1 MSAEA
6 PDGRMVWPQGARYV
20 RFIRTNR
27 WEFVLLVGLPF
38 LWGGIWATAS
48 WATTRALVE
57 WDALYLFST
66 KIYIPWVLWTSF
78 FVLPLIVFYRAV
90 RRSGRPMLILVWE
103 FTTVLLVAE
112 FILGIVYPALGEVGL
127 YRYPGS
133 NFTYEFASTLVRG
146 VVFVWFARQAMK
158 FSFGHGLLLAALS
171 VSLGYQH
178 YLFQVQSSYGVE
190 YILLFATGLTL
201 RFVTVNCQAIALV
214 HFNSMTVGGQI
225 RWLAVLLGF
234 VVAGLVHGSTR
245 IDPFEQ
251 LHLRFMWQIARE
263 NAIFITLFYGAILGT
278 AYLLGGET
286 DESPD
291 DDPAEIGD
299 NLAREPE

>member
-1 MSAEA
+1 MSTEA
-6 PDGRMVWPQGARYV
+6 SDGRMVWPQGARFV

-38 LWGGIWATAS
+38 LWDGIWATAI

-57 WDALYLFST
+57 WDALYLFSS
-66 KIYIPWVLWTSF
+66 KIYIPWVLSTSF
-78 FVLPLIVFYRAV
+78 FLLPLIVFYRAV

-171 VSLGYQH
+171 VSLGYQNSWYQAWSLH
-178 YLFQVQSSYGVE
+178 GFE
-190 YILLFATGLTL
+190 YVLLFASSLTL
-201 RFVTVNCQAIALV
+201 HFIKSTCQTVALIRFDSTTVAGQA
-214 HFNSMTVGGQI
+214 
-225 RWLAVLLGF
+225 RWLAMLLGLF
-234 VVAGLVHGSTR
+234 VAALIHGR
-245 IDPFEQ
+245 IVIVPFETIHYQVLWSSIREQ
-251 LHLRFMWQIARE
+251 LVFLSM
-263 NAIFITLFYGAILGT
+263 FYGVTLGI
-278 AYLLGGET
+278 AYLLGVG
-286 DESPD
+286 PD
-291 DDPAEIGD
+291 GAPQDKPAGNDD
-299 NLAREPE
+299 NLARGSE